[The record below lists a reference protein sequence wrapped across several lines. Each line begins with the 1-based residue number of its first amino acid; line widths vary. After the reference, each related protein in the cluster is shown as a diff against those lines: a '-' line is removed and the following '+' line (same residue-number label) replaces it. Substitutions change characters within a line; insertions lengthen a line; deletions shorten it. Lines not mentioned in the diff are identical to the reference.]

1 MDFGLNSKTAFH
13 TSVASIYSCSV
24 TADDI
29 GKESRKIAAYMSFII
44 YDSCHKP
51 KLTKGPSND
60 VISDMSLYES
70 KNAAYLNGAE
80 LFY

>member
-1 MDFGLNSKTAFH
+1 
-13 TSVASIYSCSV
+13 
-24 TADDI
+24 
-29 GKESRKIAAYMSFII
+29 MSFII